1 MGEYPFRPELSSVE
15 IALFRKLLDKHDLSD
30 HEQLIA
36 PWLQRCIGIHKDG
49 DDDYSEVG
57 NSRLAGLPDLPPGWG
72 WPTRTY
78 ELDDAPVM
86 LSFAGQFNLAELAP
100 YQTQLPPKG
109 ILYVFLDA
117 DPYESQSKVLY
128 YDGPL
133 EALRRYPLTRRQ
145 VKLRMFDTDMAT
157 VDELPLW
164 YPRRVRFEG
173 GLSIP
178 SYKFRLYKDKFYD
191 DFELGDRYLEVQGDL
206 RGDFEHSLFLH
217 PFYQGADPCDL
228 GDDEPTGAPK
238 GTTLFCFESDEDLGF
253 SFGSYG
259 CKQIVIPR
267 DRLIMGDFSW
277 VYTTEQGN

>member
-15 IALFRKLLDKHDLSD
+15 ILLFRKLLQKHQLS
-30 HEQLIA
+30 EYEKLIA

-49 DDDYSEVG
+49 PDDYSEVG
-57 NSRLAGLPDLPPGWG
+57 NSRLAGLPDLPPGWA

-78 ELDDAPVM
+78 DEEDPPVM
-86 LSFAGQFNLAELAP
+86 LTFAGQFNLEELAP
-100 YQTQLPPKG
+100 YQTLLPPKG
-109 ILYVFLDA
+109 MLYVFLDA
-117 DPYESQSKVLY
+117 DPYDSRSKVLF
-128 YDGPL
+128 YDGPMHV
-133 EALRRYPLTRRQ
+133 LRRYPLTRRQ
-145 VKLRMFDTDMAT
+145 VRLKMFDTDMAH

-164 YPRRVRFEG
+164 FPRRVRFEG

-178 SYKFRLYKDKFYD
+178 AYKFRLYKDLFYEN
-191 DFELGDRYLEVQGDL
+191 FELGDSYLEVQGDL

-228 GDDEPTGAPK
+228 GIDSPSGSPK
-238 GTTLFCFESDEDLGF
+238 GITLFCFESDEELGF

-267 DRLIMGDFSW
+267 DRLILGDFSR